1 MLTADLTFYA
11 NADLPTEWDDM
22 ARLKGVSEGDMIRY
36 ALRKREPL
44 QVELETFRDTV
55 LARVSDDAPVSLDD
69 GVEVLRVADMILDEA
84 SCDP

>member
-1 MLTADLTFYA
+1 
-11 NADLPTEWDDM
+11 
-22 ARLKGVSEGDMIRY
+22 
-36 ALRKREPL
+36 
-44 QVELETFRDTV
+44 VELETFRDTV